1 MRHLLTAALAG
12 ALLLPAIAAAEP
24 GRAAEVYGPGV
35 ARGETELELRGGM
48 LEGGAADGEWQIKA
62 EASHAFTDW
71 WRPGLVAE
79 WEREGGNTEFTA
91 FALENV
97 FDFTPTRSWPV
108 HFGGYLEYEHPQ
120 NGPDHLETKLLMQHA
135 HGPVAL
141 TLNLIGE
148 REIGS
153 GASNQWE
160 FGYAAEAA
168 YALNDDVS
176 LGVQG
181 FGDAGTDDD
190 FGDFGK
196 HAQYWG
202 PFTQFEIGHVGEGEV
217 ELQLGYLIGSG
228 DAEADGQFR
237 FKLEYELGDH
247 HH

>member
-1 MRHLLTAALAG
+1 MLTAALAG

-135 HGPVAL
+135 RVRPERPAIREKDLGIL
-141 TLNLIGE
+141 DDLE
-148 REIGS
+148 RELAGAFGALGGLAAVDGTSGRGHDRDGKDAGGES
-153 GASNQWE
+153 GAE
-160 FGYAAEAA
+160 
-168 YALNDDVS
+168 
-176 LGVQG
+176 
-181 FGDAGTDDD
+181 
-190 FGDFGK
+190 
-196 HAQYWG
+196 
-202 PFTQFEIGHVGEGEV
+202 EGE
-217 ELQLGYLIGSG
+217 LRHG
-228 DAEADGQFR
+228 
-237 FKLEYELGDH
+237 KL
-247 HH
+247 